1 MTYNNDNL
9 KNLSQEDLIIL
20 VQDLQVEVNNL
31 KEGKIQTD
39 LLSFPWV
46 GDLGQWYWVI
56 GENLFV
62 YNDNMLKNL
71 GYTREDANF
80 TIDYNFFTD
89 KIHPDDLQKNKD
101 LVMSHLEDNR
111 EAYCTEYRIKHK
123 KGHYIWHESRGI
135 VTKRSKDGKPLL
147 MSGICLDISK
157 NKLLEKNLSE
167 AYQKLVEL
175 VITDDLTQTLNKRG
189 FIEKLN
195 YEILCFKRTKK
206 PFSLLMFDI
215 DNLKHINDTYGHSAG
230 DQILIGAS
238 SQVKKRLRAT
248 DFLARSGG
256 DEFFI
261 ILPDTDLKSA
271 ITVAEELRV
280 ILTNLEIN
288 EIKGIKASFG
298 VTEYDGSEDADK
310 IMQKV
315 DNLMYKSKNS
325 GGNSVISV
333 L

>member
-1 MTYNNDNL
+1 
-9 KNLSQEDLIIL
+9 
-20 VQDLQVEVNNL
+20 
-31 KEGKIQTD
+31 
-39 LLSFPWV
+39 
-46 GDLGQWYWVI
+46 
-56 GENLFV
+56 
-62 YNDNMLKNL
+62 
-71 GYTREDANF
+71 
-80 TIDYNFFTD
+80 
-89 KIHPDDLQKNKD
+89 
-101 LVMSHLEDNR
+101 
-111 EAYCTEYRIKHK
+111 
-123 KGHYIWHESRGI
+123 
-135 VTKRSKDGKPLL
+135 
-147 MSGICLDISK
+147 
-157 NKLLEKNLSE
+157 
-167 AYQKLVEL
+167 
-175 VITDDLTQTLNKRG
+175 
-189 FIEKLN
+189 
-195 YEILCFKRTKK
+195 
-206 PFSLLMFDI
+206 MFDI

-248 DFLARSGG
+248 DFLARWGG